1 MWYTCS
7 PIRFFD
13 FPALINFISILM
25 SHNKTKIQTY
35 WQTMMPQRVWEP
47 YSRILLKDYKVV
59 ILQMKREKKTKIHQ
73 IHFWIYSFTLFL
85 LEKMSC
91 RLTFWYSSITV
102 SPTKISTLPRLW
114 MIWSMYKTFPTSSH
128 LCAQGGQCTMQP
140 KRNESNKGNINWPIF
155 KPSGISEGSSVLP

>member
-13 FPALINFISILM
+13 FPALNNFISILM
-25 SHNKTKIQTY
+25 SHNKTKYRHIDKQWCRKECESHTAEYY
-35 WQTMMPQRVWEP
+35 WKTTKLW
-47 YSRILLKDYKVV
+47 YSRWKG
-59 ILQMKREKKTKIHQ
+59 EKKTKIHQ